1 MTTRAEFAARVRAGV
16 CIVAPLNDVPSM
28 LAEPQAAARE
38 ILRATGR
45 TDAEIDRRAATGVI
59 SLPDD
64 AL

>member
-1 MTTRAEFAARVRAGV
+1 MTTRAEFAAKVRASV

-45 TDAEIDRRAATGVI
+45 IDAEIYRRAATGVI

>member
-16 CIVAPLNDVPSM
+16 CIVAPLNGIPSM
-28 LAEPQAAARE
+28 LAEPQVAARE

-45 TDAEIDRRAATGVI
+45 TDAETDRRAATGVI

>member
-16 CIVAPLNDVPSM
+16 CIVAPLNGIPSM
-28 LAEPQAAARE
+28 LAEPQVAARE

-45 TDAEIDRRAATGVI
+45 IDAEIYRRAATGVI

-64 AL
+64 AF